1 MQASI
6 AYSTA
11 PTSSPLMRKPPTTT
25 WQVCLVRGAQRGWQR
40 GGVCQF
46 SIFLSFYLFILT
58 PLSSFVPHWALAMQQ
73 ERKLAKEQKLLF
85 MDLNILK
92 VLENHGAWVG
102 IGLPGAMGDL
112 HQFTVL
118 PYGRAFDLE

>member
-1 MQASI
+1 MQ
-6 AYSTA
+6 
-11 PTSSPLMRKPPTTT
+11 R
-25 WQVCLVRGAQRGWQR
+25 
-40 GGVCQF
+40 
-46 SIFLSFYLFILT
+46 
-58 PLSSFVPHWALAMQQ
+58 
-73 ERKLAKEQKLLF
+73 ERKLVKEQKLLF

>member
-1 MQASI
+1 MQ
-6 AYSTA
+6 
-11 PTSSPLMRKPPTTT
+11 R
-25 WQVCLVRGAQRGWQR
+25 
-40 GGVCQF
+40 
-46 SIFLSFYLFILT
+46 
-58 PLSSFVPHWALAMQQ
+58 

-112 HQFTVL
+112 YQFTVL